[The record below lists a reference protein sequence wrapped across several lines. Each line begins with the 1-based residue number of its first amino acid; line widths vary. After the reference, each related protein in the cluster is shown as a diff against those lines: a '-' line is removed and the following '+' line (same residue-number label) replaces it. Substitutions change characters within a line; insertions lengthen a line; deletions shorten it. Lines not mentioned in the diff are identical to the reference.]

1 MVRDVRIYWFLRP
14 LLTFQISEMKKIYS
28 ILAAALLFVAA
39 SSITQAQDD
48 VAKDFA
54 EYSAGLSISPFGPGL
69 NLTYNIDTKNSI
81 SAGFG
86 FLPEGDV
93 PEAFLPDFSTA
104 GGFAV
109 TGTAS
114 WLGVFWRHRPFT
126 NQNIGFNLGLASG
139 QIENN
144 LTAND
149 PMHVGE
155 DEYASYSVNYAENP
169 VMYFGVNY
177 GSKPVK
183 GFQFGVD
190 LGVLSTGGAN
200 IQYTGDPEEGAEHP
214 EDRVEEIE
222 DIRDNLA
229 WSMLPNI
236 QLSVSYGF

>member
-1 MVRDVRIYWFLRP
+1 MRKLF
-14 LLTFQISEMKKIYS
+14 S
-28 ILAAALLFVAA
+28 ILAATAMFVAT
-39 SSITQAQDD
+39 SSIAQAQDD
-48 VAKDFA
+48 GAKDFA
-54 EYSAGLSISPFGPGL
+54 EYSAGVSISPFGPGL
-69 NLTYNIDTKNSI
+69 NLTYNIDAKNSI

-93 PEAFLPDFSTA
+93 PEAFLPEFTTA

-144 LTAND
+144 LTANN
-149 PMHVGE
+149 PMHEGE
-155 DEYASYSVNYAENP
+155 ENPEFASYSVNYSENP

-200 IQYTGDPEEGAEHP
+200 IQYTGDPDEGAEHP
-214 EDRVEEIE
+214 LDRVDEIN

-229 WSMLPNI
+229 WSMLPNV